1 MDGRRMAGLEG
12 DLWPPIARIT
22 SLFDQKIEKIWFRR
36 PDMDGWY
43 SGLSYEIL
51 WFEKAQK
58 NQGRDHSPTLSVW
71 LKTTSLFDEKRR
83 KQKI

>member
-1 MDGRRMAGLEG
+1 MDGRPMAGLEV

-58 NQGRDHSPTLSVW
+58 
-71 LKTTSLFDEKRR
+71 K
-83 KQKI
+83 

>member
-1 MDGRRMAGLEG
+1 MDGRRMAGFEV

-22 SLFDQKIEKIWFRR
+22 SLFDQKIEKYGSGGQIWMVDAAVWATRFFDLKKRKKTR
-36 PDMDGWY
+36 GGTTP
-43 SGLSYEIL
+43 
-51 WFEKAQK
+51 
-58 NQGRDHSPTLSVW
+58 PTLSVW